1 MMTVQTENGF
11 RKVALWEN
19 EVPIAIDSDK
29 KIEIEV
35 EAGEKVWQERI
46 LCVEVKLNP
55 RHASNYAMLCMQY
68 KHIPTKKTR
77 VVIHYGKSHKCES
90 TDSLFNKKAI
100 VGLDDFFAKE
110 ICAFLK
116 ESPRGFFPE
125 GVLEI
130 IGGAY
135 DEVGSS
141 YISFKNTIELLKWLF
156 ENYDKYNENSIGDV
170 ILNKLYDYQ
179 N

>member
-1 MMTVQTENGF
+1 MLTFQTENGF

-19 EVPIAIDSDK
+19 EVPIEIDSDK

-35 EAGEKVWQERI
+35 DAGKNVWQERVM
-46 LCVEVKLNP
+46 CVEAKLNP
-55 RHASNYAMLCMQY
+55 RHARNYAMLCMQY
-68 KHIPTKKTR
+68 KHIPTQKTSI
-77 VVIHYGKSHKCES
+77 VIHYGKNHKCEGA
-90 TDSLFNKKAI
+90 DSLFNRKAI
-100 VGLDDFFAKE
+100 VGLDDYFAKE
-110 ICAFLK
+110 ICAFLQ
-116 ESPRGFFPE
+116 ECPRGVFPE

-141 YISFKNTIELLKWLF
+141 YTSFKNTIELLSWLF
-156 ENYDKYNENSIGDV
+156 ENYDKYNENSIGDE